1 MAAMLASILGTHLT
15 VGLLTSPHVTRFNE
29 RFRVSGIEISD
40 DQLVRCV
47 ERVRPLFE
55 SIERSLPQNWFISPM
70 GIQAA
75 VALSFFEES
84 GCDVAVLECGK
95 GAAYDDVCNVPHK
108 YAAINTVFLEH
119 TRELG
124 KTVRA
129 IARDKAAVI
138 GEGTRFA
145 YVGPQAPEAMNEI
158 DARARE
164 FGAQALRYGADYLA
178 DNVEA
183 TGQGLRFDIH
193 VGDECSRGV
202 RLSMLGEYQ
211 ARNCSLAV
219 ALSQRILSDC
229 GMRLGLNDILC
240 SGVRDALAR
249 LRLPGRLEVVSD
261 DPLVILDACVNR
273 ASCAE
278 VLEVLRQL
286 GVEEVTKVL
295 GIPADK
301 DFIGVAEAISAVRGR
316 LILTTSSNPHYHF
329 DEAQEVCLRERGIDA
344 AWEPSCQNALET
356 ARSYGLP
363 VVVLGTTSLISD
375 VCSLRHEGFFTS

>member
-1 MAAMLASILGTHLT
+1 MLSAILGAHLT
-15 VGLLTSPHVTRFNE
+15 VGLLTSPHVMRFNE
-29 RFRVSGIEISD
+29 RFRVGGVEISD
-40 DQLVRCV
+40 RQLVRCV

-55 SIERSLPQNWFISPM
+55 GIERSLPHNWFISPM

-84 GCDVAVLECGK
+84 GCDVTVLECGK

-108 YAAINTVFLEH
+108 YAVINTVFLEH

-124 KTVRA
+124 ETVRA
-129 IARDKAAVI
+129 IAQDKAAAI
-138 GEGTRFA
+138 DGETRFA
-145 YVGPQAPEAMNEI
+145 YVGPQAPEAMEEI
-158 DARARE
+158 NARAHE
-164 FGAQALRYGADYLA
+164 FGARVFRYGADFFA
-178 DNVEA
+178 DNVGA
-183 TGQGLRFDIH
+183 TEQGLRLDIH

-202 RLSMLGEYQ
+202 LLSMLGEYQ
-211 ARNCSLAV
+211 AKNCSLAA

-229 GMRLGLNDILC
+229 GMRLSLDDILC
-240 SGVRDALAR
+240 PSARDALAR

-261 DPLVILDACVNR
+261 NPLVILDACINR

-278 VLEVLRQL
+278 VLEVLCQL
-286 GVEEVTKVL
+286 GVTEATKVL

-301 DFIGVAEAISAVRGR
+301 DYIGVAEAISAVRGR
-316 LILTTSSNPHYHF
+316 MILTASSNPHYHF
-329 DEAQEVCLRERGIDA
+329 DEAQTVHLRERGVDA

-363 VVVLGTTSLISD
+363 IVVLGTTSLVSD

>member
-1 MAAMLASILGTHLT
+1 MLSAILGAHLT
-15 VGLLTSPHVTRFNE
+15 VGLLTSPHVMRFNE
-29 RFRVSGIEISD
+29 RFRVSGVEISD

-108 YAAINTVFLEH
+108 YAVINTVFLEH

-129 IARDKAAVI
+129 IAQDKAAVI
-138 GEGTRFA
+138 DGKTRFA
-145 YVGPQAPEAMNEI
+145 YVGPQAPEAMEEI
-158 DARARE
+158 DARAHK
-164 FGAQALRYGADYLA
+164 FGAQVLKYGADFSA
-178 DNVEA
+178 ENVEA

-193 VGDECSRGV
+193 VGNECSCGV

-211 ARNCSLAV
+211 AKNCSLAV

-229 GMRLGLNDILC
+229 GMPLSLDDVLC
-240 SGVRDALAR
+240 LGVRDALAR

-261 DPLVILDACVNR
+261 NPLVILDACINR

-278 VLEVLRQL
+278 VLNVLRQL
-286 GVEEVTKVL
+286 GVTEVTKVL

-301 DFIGVAEAISAVRGR
+301 DYIGVAEAISAVRGR
-316 LILTTSSNPHYHF
+316 MILTSSSNPHYHF
-329 DEAQEVCLRERGIDA
+329 DEAQAVHLKERGIDTV
-344 AWEPSCQNALET
+344 WEPSCQNALET
-356 ARSYGLP
+356 ARSYGFP
-363 VVVLGTTSLISD
+363 IVVLGTTSLISD
-375 VCSLRHEGFFTS
+375 VCSLRLEGFFTS